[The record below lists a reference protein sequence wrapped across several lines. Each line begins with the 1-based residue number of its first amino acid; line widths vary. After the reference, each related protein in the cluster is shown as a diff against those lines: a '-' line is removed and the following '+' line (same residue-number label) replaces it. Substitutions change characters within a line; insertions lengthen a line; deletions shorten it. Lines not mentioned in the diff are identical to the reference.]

1 MNVLRP
7 IQKEYYGDDNRWFFG
22 TVINHTP
29 PAGLEGRVKVR
40 IVGVH
45 NADTGEIPESDL
57 PWAQVLL
64 PTTEGGSSGFGGI
77 PQLKTGAFVV
87 GMFLDGASSQLP
99 LILGSVPRTE
109 LPSTVQTGR
118 RSTLIDSFNYAQ
130 DRIQN
135 VVITPIKDDGLADG
149 AVGLRRQQCMKFFI
163 DNGYRVTQAAA
174 ITGALEE
181 RSQFIT
187 YTDTDKQVFGI
198 AGWNLDATIGSR
210 YVSLLRFS
218 GDFSPPRDFQLFSTQ
233 LQFVLFELRTS
244 FSLANSKVLA
254 TEDLKTA
261 SEVFNQYY
269 LSLKVDT
276 SDTARRA
283 YDEVFV

>member
-7 IQKEYYGDDNRWFFG
+7 IQKEYYGDDIRWFFG

-40 IVGVH
+40 VVGVH

-109 LPSTVQTGR
+109 LPSTIQTGR
-118 RSTLIDSFNYAQ
+118 RSTLIDSFNYSQ

-135 VVITPIKDDGLADG
+135 VVITPMRDDDLSDG
-149 AVGLRRQQCMKFFI
+149 AVGLRRQQAMKFFI
-163 DNGYRVTQAAA
+163 DNGYTVTQAAV

-181 RSQFIT
+181 KSQFKK
-187 YTDTDKQVFGI
+187 YSETDEESFGI
-198 AGWNLDATIGSR
+198 AGWAVDATVGSR
-210 YVSLLRFS
+210 YVALLRFS
-218 GDFSPPRDFQLFSTQ
+218 GDFSPTRDFQLFSTQ
-233 LQFVLFELRTS
+233 LQFVLFELRSS
-244 FSLANSKVLA
+244 FNLANSKL
-254 TEDLKTA
+254 LA
-261 SEVFNQYY
+261 SEDIKAGSLLFNQYY
-269 LSLKVDT
+269 LGKKADT